1 MNIDSKEM
9 QSIIDGFS
17 KELNTDYDDMGNTV
31 KWVVTKMAAM
41 ELRLR
46 KLESAK
52 GRSDDFLSR
61 NTPLM

>member
-1 MNIDSKEM
+1 MDNNKEM

-17 KELNTDYDDMGNTV
+17 KELDTDYSDMGNTI
-31 KWVVTKMAAM
+31 KWVVTKMASM

-46 KLESAK
+46 QLETAK